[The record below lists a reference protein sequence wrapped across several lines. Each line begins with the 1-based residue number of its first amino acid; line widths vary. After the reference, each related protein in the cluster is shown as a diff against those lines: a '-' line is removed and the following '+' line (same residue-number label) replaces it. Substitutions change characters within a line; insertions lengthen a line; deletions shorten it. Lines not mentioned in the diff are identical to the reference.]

1 MALPFDENFKD
12 IEVYLKLGA
21 TDFRKGIPGLQ
32 ALIIGGLNLEMKEK
46 RLFAFC
52 AKDKKKIKIIYL
64 EGAGIWL
71 IERRIRYGSFAWPED
86 YEDSTLVDMEI
97 LRSLLTDPISVESLK
112 ARGIVENIEMHL

>member
-1 MALPFDENFKD
+1 MALPFDENLKD

-32 ALIIGGLNLEMKEK
+32 SLIIGGLNLEMKEK

-71 IERRIRYGSFAWPED
+71 IERLCRIRHK
-86 YEDSTLVDMEI
+86 
-97 LRSLLTDPISVESLK
+97 RSYID
-112 ARGIVENIEMHL
+112 